1 MKEMIENRIERLRE
15 LMERE
20 KIDAFIIPSSDA
32 HNGEYIAD
40 HWKSREWISG
50 FTGSAGTAV
59 VTMKSAALW
68 TDSRYFLQAEEQL
81 DGTEYQLMRLRME
94 GTPSIT
100 EWLGAELAEKS
111 GATVAIDG
119 STSTY
124 NTVQAMTMA
133 LRKQGGI
140 TLRTNLDPMSRIW
153 TDRPA
158 LPQKPIRKHPMEWA
172 GTTAAD
178 KLTAIR
184 RRLAAAHA
192 DGMLVSA
199 LDDIAW
205 TLNLRG
211 ADIECNPVFIAYLLI
226 ASRGATLFTECS
238 RVSDEVKEYL
248 NDNGVELRPYNKIG
262 EGLAQYFEYS
272 ILMDGNE
279 TAALMPRYVPSR
291 TQVIYAPSPIPL
303 MKAVKNE
310 AETAG
315 FRRAMV
321 SDGVAMVRLLKWIKP
336 AVAKGGVTEMGVDDK
351 LTALRSEDPAYV
363 EKSFETIAA
372 YENHG
377 AIVHYEPTADSDV
390 ELCPEGL
397 LLLDCGAQY
406 DCGTTDITRT
416 IPLGPVSEEQRLVYT
431 LVLKA
436 HIRLEMAQ
444 FPAGANGTQIDAIA
458 RSVLWSRGYNYLH
471 GTGHG
476 VGAHLCVH
484 EGPQQ
489 IRMEYVPT
497 ALKAGM
503 TITDEPGVYLAGR
516 FGVRIENVLLIVG
529 GDSTECGNF
538 LRMEPLTLCPIDTTV
553 IDRWLLDDYEV
564 EWLNDYH
571 RRVYEELAPHLADDE
586 RQWLSEATA
595 AID

>member
-184 RRLAAAHA
+184 RRLAAVHA

-238 RVSDEVKEYL
+238 RVNDEVKEYL

-336 AVAKGGVTEMGVDDK
+336 AVAKGGVTEMDVDDK

-372 YENHG
+372 YESHG
-377 AIVHYEPTADSDV
+377 AIVHYEPTAESDV
-390 ELCPEGL
+390 ELHPEGL

-586 RQWLSEATA
+586 RQWLAEATA

>member
-124 NTVQAMTMA
+124 NEVQALTMA

-172 GTTAAD
+172 GTTAAN

-184 RRLAAAHA
+184 RRLAAVHA

-262 EGLAQYFEYS
+262 EGLAHYFEYS

-279 TAALMPRYVPSR
+279 TAALMPRYVPNR

-351 LTALRSEDPAYV
+351 LTALRSEDPTYV

-372 YENHG
+372 YESHG
-377 AIVHYEPTADSDV
+377 AIVHYEPTADSDI

-564 EWLNDYH
+564 EWLNNYH
-571 RRVYEELAPHLADDE
+571 RRVYEELAPHLDDDE
-586 RQWLSEATA
+586 RQWLAEATA

>member
-184 RRLAAAHA
+184 RRLAAVHA

-262 EGLAQYFEYS
+262 EGLAHYFEYS

-279 TAALMPRYVPSR
+279 TAALMPRYMPSR

-586 RQWLSEATA
+586 RQWLAEATA

>member
-124 NTVQAMTMA
+124 NEVQALTMA

-172 GTTAAD
+172 GTTAAN

-184 RRLAAAHA
+184 RRLAAVHA

-262 EGLAQYFEYS
+262 EGLAQDFES
-272 ILMDGNE
+272 ARRRDGPAP
-279 TAALMPRYVPSR
+279 AALMPRYVPNR

-351 LTALRSEDPAYV
+351 LTALRSEDPTYV

-372 YENHG
+372 YESHG
-377 AIVHYEPTADSDV
+377 AIVHYEPTADSDI

-564 EWLNDYH
+564 EWLNNYH
-571 RRVYEELAPHLADDE
+571 RRVYEELAPHLDDDE
-586 RQWLSEATA
+586 RQWLAEATA

>member
-178 KLTAIR
+178 KLTAIM
-184 RRLAAAHA
+184 RRLAAVHA

-262 EGLAQYFEYS
+262 EGLAHYFEYS

-279 TAALMPRYVPSR
+279 TAALMPRYMPSR

-436 HIRLEMAQ
+436 HIQLEMAQ

-586 RQWLSEATA
+586 RQWLAEATA

>member
-111 GATVAIDG
+111 GTTVAIDG

-184 RRLAAAHA
+184 RRLAAVHA

-262 EGLAQYFEYS
+262 EGLAHYFEYS

-279 TAALMPRYVPSR
+279 TAALMPRYVPNR

-303 MKAVKNE
+303 MKAVNNE

-351 LTALRSEDPAYV
+351 LTALRSEDPTYV

-372 YENHG
+372 YESHG
-377 AIVHYEPTADSDV
+377 AIVHYEPTADSDI

-564 EWLNDYH
+564 EWLNNYH
-571 RRVYEELAPHLADDE
+571 RRVYEELAPHLDDDE
-586 RQWLSEATA
+586 RQWLAEATA

>member
-124 NTVQAMTMA
+124 NMVQAMTMA

-184 RRLAAAHA
+184 RRLAAVHA

-336 AVAKGGVTEMGVDDK
+336 AVAKGGVTEMGVDNK

-553 IDRWLLDDYEV
+553 IDRWLLDDNEV

-586 RQWLSEATA
+586 RQWLAEATA

>member
-184 RRLAAAHA
+184 RRLAAVHA

-238 RVSDEVKEYL
+238 RVSDEIKEYL

-262 EGLAQYFEYS
+262 EGLAHYFEYS

-372 YENHG
+372 YESHG

-390 ELCPEGL
+390 ELRPEGL

-436 HIRLEMAQ
+436 HIQLEMAQ

-529 GDSTECGNF
+529 GDCTECGNF

-571 RRVYEELAPHLADDE
+571 RRVYEELAPHLTDDE
-586 RQWLSEATA
+586 RQWLAEATA

>member
-124 NTVQAMTMA
+124 NTVQEMTMA

-184 RRLAAAHA
+184 RRLAAVHA

-351 LTALRSEDPAYV
+351 LTVLRSEDPAYV

-372 YENHG
+372 YESHG

-390 ELCPEGL
+390 ELHPEGL

-553 IDRWLLDDYEV
+553 IDRWLLDDNEV

-586 RQWLSEATA
+586 RQWLAEATA

>member
-184 RRLAAAHA
+184 RRLAAVHA
-192 DGMLVSA
+192 DGLLVSA

-372 YENHG
+372 YESHG

-390 ELCPEGL
+390 ELHPEGL

-586 RQWLSEATA
+586 RQWLAEATA

>member
-100 EWLGAELAEKS
+100 EWLGAELAEKN

-184 RRLAAAHA
+184 RRLAAVHA

-238 RVSDEVKEYL
+238 RVSDEIKEYL

-279 TAALMPRYVPSR
+279 TAVLMPRYVPSR

-372 YENHG
+372 YESHG
-377 AIVHYEPTADSDV
+377 AIVHYEPTAESDV
-390 ELCPEGL
+390 KLLPEGL

-586 RQWLSEATA
+586 RQWLAEATA

>member
-178 KLTAIR
+178 KLTTIR
-184 RRLAAAHA
+184 RRLAAVHA

-262 EGLAQYFEYS
+262 EGLAHYFEYS

-279 TAALMPRYVPSR
+279 TAALMPRYMPSR

-436 HIRLEMAQ
+436 HIQLEMAQ

-586 RQWLSEATA
+586 RQWLAEATA

>member
-184 RRLAAAHA
+184 RRLAAVHA

-262 EGLAQYFEYS
+262 EGLAHYFEYS

-279 TAALMPRYVPSR
+279 TAALMPRYMPSR
-291 TQVIYAPSPIPL
+291 TQVIYTPSPIPL

-436 HIRLEMAQ
+436 HIQLEMAQ

-586 RQWLSEATA
+586 RQWLAEATA

>member
-94 GTPSIT
+94 GTPSTT

>member
-172 GTTAAD
+172 GATAAD

-184 RRLAAAHA
+184 RRLAAVHA

-226 ASRGATLFTECS
+226 ASRGATLFAECS

-279 TAALMPRYVPSR
+279 TAALMPRYVPTR

-372 YENHG
+372 YESHG
-377 AIVHYEPTADSDV
+377 AIVHYEPTAESDA
-390 ELCPEGL
+390 ELRPEGL

-436 HIRLEMAQ
+436 HIRLEMAR

-458 RSVLWSRGYNYLH
+458 RSVLWSHGYNYLH

-571 RRVYEELAPHLADDE
+571 RRVYEELAPHLDDDE
-586 RQWLSEATA
+586 RQWLAEATA

>member
-184 RRLAAAHA
+184 RRLAAVHA

-279 TAALMPRYVPSR
+279 TAALMPRYVPTR

-372 YENHG
+372 YESHG

-390 ELCPEGL
+390 ELHPEGL

-458 RSVLWSRGYNYLH
+458 RSVLWSLGYNYLH

-553 IDRWLLDDYEV
+553 IDRRLLDDYEV

-586 RQWLSEATA
+586 RQWLAEATA

>member
-184 RRLAAAHA
+184 RRLAAVHA

-211 ADIECNPVFIAYLLI
+211 GDIECNPVFIAYLLI

-279 TAALMPRYVPSR
+279 TAAIMPRYVPSR

-321 SDGVAMVRLLKWIKP
+321 SDGVAMVKLLKWIKP

-351 LTALRSEDPAYV
+351 LTALRSEDPTYV

-372 YENHG
+372 YESHG
-377 AIVHYEPTADSDV
+377 AIVHYEPTAESDV
-390 ELCPEGL
+390 ELHPEGL

-553 IDRWLLDDYEV
+553 IDRWLLDDNEV

-571 RRVYEELAPHLADDE
+571 RRVYEELAPHLNVDE
-586 RQWLSEATA
+586 RQWLAEATA

>member
-124 NTVQAMTMA
+124 NEVQALTMA

-172 GTTAAD
+172 GTTAAN

-184 RRLAAAHA
+184 RRLAAVHA

-262 EGLAQYFEYS
+262 EGLAHYFEYS
-272 ILMDGNE
+272 TLMDGNE
-279 TAALMPRYVPSR
+279 TAALMPRYVPNR

-351 LTALRSEDPAYV
+351 LTALRSEDPTYV

-372 YENHG
+372 YESHG
-377 AIVHYEPTADSDV
+377 AIVHYEPTADSDI

-564 EWLNDYH
+564 EWLNNYH
-571 RRVYEELAPHLADDE
+571 RRVYEELAPHLDDDE
-586 RQWLSEATA
+586 RQWLAEATA

>member
-184 RRLAAAHA
+184 RRLAAVHA

-372 YENHG
+372 YESHG
-377 AIVHYEPTADSDV
+377 AIVHYEPTVDSDI
-390 ELCPEGL
+390 ELRPEGL

-586 RQWLSEATA
+586 RQWLAEATA

>member
-100 EWLGAELAEKS
+100 EWLGAELAEKN

-124 NTVQAMTMA
+124 NTVQEITMA

-153 TDRPA
+153 TDRPE

-178 KLTAIR
+178 KLAAIR
-184 RRLAAAHA
+184 RRLAAVHA

-279 TAALMPRYVPSR
+279 TAALMPRYVPTR

-321 SDGVAMVRLLKWIKP
+321 SDGVAMVRLLKWIRP

-372 YENHG
+372 YESHG
-377 AIVHYEPTADSDV
+377 AIVHYEPTAESDI
-390 ELCPEGL
+390 ELHPEGL

-431 LVLKA
+431 LILKA

-571 RRVYEELAPHLADDE
+571 RRVYEELAPHLDDDE
-586 RQWLSEATA
+586 RQWLAEATA

>member
-184 RRLAAAHA
+184 RRLAAVHA

-351 LTALRSEDPAYV
+351 LTVLRSEDPAYV

-372 YENHG
+372 YESHG

-390 ELCPEGL
+390 ELHPEGL

-553 IDRWLLDDYEV
+553 IDRGLLDDYEV

-586 RQWLSEATA
+586 RQWLAEATA

>member
-184 RRLAAAHA
+184 RRLAAVHA

-262 EGLAQYFEYS
+262 EGLAHYFEYS

-351 LTALRSEDPAYV
+351 LTALRSEDPAFV

>member
-184 RRLAAAHA
+184 RRLAAVHA

-238 RVSDEVKEYL
+238 RVSDEIKEYL

-262 EGLAQYFEYS
+262 EGLAHYFEYS

-372 YENHG
+372 YESHG
-377 AIVHYEPTADSDV
+377 AIVHYEPTANSDV

-416 IPLGPVSEEQRLVYT
+416 IPLGPVSEEQKLVYT

-586 RQWLSEATA
+586 RQWLAEATA

>member
-184 RRLAAAHA
+184 RRLAAVHA

-538 LRMEPLTLCPIDTTV
+538 LRMKPLTLCPIDTTV
-553 IDRWLLDDYEV
+553 IDRWLLDDNEV

-586 RQWLSEATA
+586 RQWLAEATA

>member
-184 RRLAAAHA
+184 RRLAAVHA

-226 ASRGATLFTECS
+226 ASRDATLFTECS

-262 EGLAQYFEYS
+262 EGLAHYFEYS

-279 TAALMPRYVPSR
+279 TAALMPRYVPSH

-351 LTALRSEDPAYV
+351 LTALRSEDPTYV

-372 YENHG
+372 YESHG
-377 AIVHYEPTADSDV
+377 AIVHYEPTAESDV
-390 ELCPEGL
+390 KLRPEGL
-397 LLLDCGAQY
+397 LLIDCGAQY

-553 IDRWLLDDYEV
+553 IDRRLLNDYEV

-586 RQWLSEATA
+586 RQWLAEATA

>member
-184 RRLAAAHA
+184 RRLAAVHA

-238 RVSDEVKEYL
+238 RVSDEVKDYL

-262 EGLAQYFEYS
+262 EGLAHYFEYS

-372 YENHG
+372 YESHG

-390 ELCPEGL
+390 ELHPEGL

-553 IDRWLLDDYEV
+553 IDRWLLDDNEV

-586 RQWLSEATA
+586 RQWLAEATA

>member
-124 NTVQAMTMA
+124 NTVQAMTIA

-184 RRLAAAHA
+184 RRLAAVHA

-262 EGLAQYFEYS
+262 EGLAHYFEYS

-372 YENHG
+372 YESHG

-390 ELCPEGL
+390 ELHPEGL

-538 LRMEPLTLCPIDTTV
+538 LRMKPLTLCPIDTTV

-586 RQWLSEATA
+586 RQWLAEATA

>member
-184 RRLAAAHA
+184 RRLAAVHA

-291 TQVIYAPSPIPL
+291 TQVLYAPSPIPL

-315 FRRAMV
+315 FHRAMV

-377 AIVHYEPTADSDV
+377 AIVHYEPTTESDV
-390 ELCPEGL
+390 ELRPEGL
-397 LLLDCGAQY
+397 LLLDCGAQC

-538 LRMEPLTLCPIDTTV
+538 LRMESLTLCPIDTTV
-553 IDRWLLDDYEV
+553 IDRWLLDDNEV

-571 RRVYEELAPHLADDE
+571 RRVYEELAPHLDDDE
-586 RQWLSEATA
+586 RQWLAEATA

>member
-124 NTVQAMTMA
+124 NTVQTMTMA

-184 RRLAAAHA
+184 RRLAAVHA
-192 DGMLVSA
+192 DGLLVSA

-279 TAALMPRYVPSR
+279 TAALMPRYVPTR

-372 YENHG
+372 YESHG

-390 ELCPEGL
+390 ELHPEGL

-538 LRMEPLTLCPIDTTV
+538 LRMKPLTLCPIDTTV

-564 EWLNDYH
+564 EWLNNYH

-586 RQWLSEATA
+586 RQWLAEATA

>member
-158 LPQKPIRKHPMEWA
+158 LPQKPIRNHPMEWA

-184 RRLAAAHA
+184 RRLAAVHA
-192 DGMLVSA
+192 DCMLVSA

-226 ASRGATLFTECS
+226 ASRRATLFTECS

-372 YENHG
+372 YESHG
-377 AIVHYEPTADSDV
+377 AIVHYEPTSESDV
-390 ELCPEGL
+390 ELRPEGL

-406 DCGTTDITRT
+406 DCGSTDITRT

-586 RQWLSEATA
+586 RQWLAEATA